1 MKVQWFNLYYSVYFG
16 IKTNDMIY
24 LVLNVDSV
32 WVRALRTVDYV
43 SKTSGPEVR
52 GYLVCFLLENLE
64 ILRID
69 GNVWSD
75 SF

>member
-1 MKVQWFNLYYSVYFG
+1 
-16 IKTNDMIY
+16 MIY

-69 GNVWSD
+69 GNGWFD